1 VYQDTGHGMGK
12 TTTQTIKENHEKLS
26 FLALAMR
33 LKFFL

>member
-1 VYQDTGHGMGK
+1 MGK

-33 LKFFL
+33 LKFSL